1 MPESLLSQSS
11 ASNNVT
17 VCAESSPS
25 EQIPKVSEEPN
36 SHDTTRGSK
45 VLTFHK
51 VAFVKEDS

>member
-36 SHDTTRGSK
+36 SHDTTHGSK
-45 VLTFHK
+45 SPDLSQSCIC
-51 VAFVKEDS
+51 EGG